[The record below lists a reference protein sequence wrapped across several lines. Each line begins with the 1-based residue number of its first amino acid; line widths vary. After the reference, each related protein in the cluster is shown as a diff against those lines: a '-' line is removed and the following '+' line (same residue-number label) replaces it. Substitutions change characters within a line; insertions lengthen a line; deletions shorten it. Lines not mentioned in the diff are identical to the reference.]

1 MMKTVPANNIR
12 GSGGMTLLELLISM
26 ALGVFLLLV
35 VIMMYAA
42 AKQTF
47 RLQGGLTRV
56 QEDGRVAMHLISEQV
71 RLAGFRSPVWINP
84 LSGYTP
90 LTDGSTNGADGA
102 NDTLQLMYMD
112 REDCAGVINPVIDPE
127 TTEPRADYK
136 RITFAVDS
144 SGMLRMNCDFGANPQ
159 NLESQIAD
167 QTIVD
172 GVESFQ
178 VLYGV
183 DTDFPPDYSINAWT
197 TVDTF
202 NPRASVC
209 IQSHYLCEIGNLL
222 GSVPDGIPSSIMV
235 GLLLASP
242 DAAGAVSAEEQI
254 TILDV
259 TFAAPDD
266 KRVRKAFTST
276 ITLRNLTL

>member
-1 MMKTVPANNIR
+1 MKTVSVNKIR
-12 GSGGMTLLELLISM
+12 GSAGMTLMELLISM

-35 VIMMYAA
+35 IIMMYASA
-42 AKQTF
+42 QQTF

-71 RLAGFRSPVWINP
+71 RLAGFRSPVWTNP
-84 LSGYTP
+84 LAGYSP

-112 REDCAGVINPVIDPE
+112 PEDCAGVINTAIDPE

-136 RITFAVDS
+136 RITFAVDA
-144 SGMLRMNCDFGANPQ
+144 SGMLRLNCDYGADPQ
-159 NLESQIAD
+159 NLQTQIAD

-202 NPRASVC
+202 NPEASVC
-209 IQSHYLCEIGNLL
+209 VQSHYLCEIGNLL
-222 GSVPDGIPSSIMV
+222 GSVPDGMPSSIMV

-242 DAAGAVSAEEQI
+242 AAAGAATAQEQI
-254 TILDV
+254 TVLDV
-259 TFAAPDD
+259 IFTAPNDH
-266 KRVRKAFTST
+266 RLRKAFTAT
-276 ITLRNLTL
+276 IALRNLTL